1 MKITAEFDSLDEFHA
16 FLAWKAGRNAPAQKT
31 PVQGSGLEHRMIQAL
46 MAEQIEYVEDAQ
58 ALPDACILRMTN
70 IGRASLA
77 RLKAWKRVGA

>member
-1 MKITAEFDSLDEFHA
+1 
-16 FLAWKAGRNAPAQKT
+16 
-31 PVQGSGLEHRMIQAL
+31 
-46 MAEQIEYVEDAQ
+46 VEDAQ